1 MVGRYL
7 HSLYPQAV
15 VCDSLMDNQRIV
27 YIVDDDPAVRQA
39 VSIVARALSVD
50 VHTFAR
56 AEDFLAACDET
67 STGCLVLDVRMP
79 ETSGIELQRTL
90 NAAGIRI
97 PVIMMSGH
105 ADVRMAVEAMSQGAF
120 TFLEK
125 PFRMEELSKTIEK
138 ALTESQ
144 ATIESTRLCAD
155 IRSRVDSLTRKERE
169 VLDLILKGRTN
180 REMAQELTLSLRAI
194 EDRRS
199 RVMKR
204 MEMSSVVDLVNA
216 VRTIENSNTT

>member
-1 MVGRYL
+1 MHNL
-7 HSLYPQAV
+7 K
-15 VCDSLMDNQRIV
+15 IV

-39 VSIVARALSVD
+39 VSIVARALGVE
-50 VHTFAR
+50 VRAFAR

-67 STGCLVLDVRMP
+67 TTGCLVLDVRMP

-90 NAAGIRI
+90 NAAGVRI
-97 PVIMMSGH
+97 PVIMISGH

-125 PFRMEELSKTIEK
+125 PFRMEELSTTITK

-144 ATIESTRLCAD
+144 AAIESARLKAD

-169 VLDLILKGRTN
+169 VLDLILKGKTN

-204 MEMSSVVDLVNA
+204 MEMSSVVDLVSA
-216 VRTIENSNTT
+216 VKGVVEAAN

>member
-1 MVGRYL
+1 MAEPVSPFLYL
-7 HSLYPQAV
+7 SAV
-15 VCDSLMDNQRIV
+15 RCKFLMDTKRIV

-39 VSIVARALSVD
+39 VSIVARALGVE
-50 VHTFAR
+50 VRAFAR
-56 AEDFLAACDET
+56 AEEFLAACDET
-67 STGCLVLDVRMP
+67 TTGCLVLDVRMP

-125 PFRMEELSKTIEK
+125 PFRMEELSTTIEK
-138 ALTESQ
+138 ALSESQ
-144 ATIESTRLCAD
+144 TVLESVRKRAD
-155 IRSRVDSLTRKERE
+155 IKARLDSLTLKERE
-169 VLDLILKGRTN
+169 VLDLILEGHTN
-180 REMAQELTLSLRAI
+180 REIAKELTLSLRAI

-204 MEMSSVVDLVNA
+204 MGMSSVVNLVSA
-216 VRTIENSNTT
+216 VKSVTSTNS

>member
-1 MVGRYL
+1 
-7 HSLYPQAV
+7 
-15 VCDSLMDNQRIV
+15 MDDQRIV

-39 VSIVARALSVD
+39 VSIVARALGVE
-50 VHTFAR
+50 VRAFAR

-67 STGCLVLDVRMP
+67 TTGCLVLDVRMP

-90 NAAGIRI
+90 NAAGVRI
-97 PVIMMSGH
+97 PTIMMSGH

-125 PFRMEELSKTIEK
+125 PFRMEELSTTIRR

-144 ATIESTRLCAD
+144 AAIESARLRAD
-155 IRSRVDSLTRKERE
+155 IRSRIDSLTHKERE
-169 VLDLILKGRTN
+169 VLDLILKGMTN
-180 REMAQELTLSLRAI
+180 REMALELSLSLRAI

-204 MEMSSVVDLVNA
+204 MEMSSVVDLVSA
-216 VRTIENSNTT
+216 VKNLIEPGQ

>member
-1 MVGRYL
+1 
-7 HSLYPQAV
+7 
-15 VCDSLMDNQRIV
+15 MDDLRIV

-39 VSIVARALSVD
+39 VSIVARALSVE
-50 VHTFAR
+50 VRAFAR

-67 STGCLVLDVRMP
+67 TTGCLVLDVRMP

-90 NAAGIRI
+90 NAAGVQI
-97 PVIMMSGH
+97 PIIMMSGH

-125 PFRMEELSKTIEK
+125 PFRMDELSSTINR
-138 ALTESQ
+138 ALAESQ
-144 ATIESTRLCAD
+144 AEIESARLKAD
-155 IRSRVDSLTRKERE
+155 IRSRLDSLTHKERE
-169 VLDLILKGRTN
+169 VLDRILKGQTN
-180 REMAQELTLSLRAI
+180 REIAEELKLSLRAI

-204 MEMSSVVDLVNA
+204 MGMSSVVNLVSA
-216 VRTIENSNTT
+216 VKSLTDAGD

>member
-1 MVGRYL
+1 MAEPVSPFLYL
-7 HSLYPQAV
+7 SAV
-15 VCDSLMDNQRIV
+15 RCESLMDTRRIV

-39 VSIVARALSVD
+39 VSIVARALGVE
-50 VHTFAR
+50 VRAFAR
-56 AEDFLAACDET
+56 AEEFLAACDET
-67 STGCLVLDVRMP
+67 TTGCLVLDVRMP

-125 PFRMEELSKTIEK
+125 PFRMEELSTTIEK
-138 ALTESQ
+138 ALSESQ
-144 ATIESTRLCAD
+144 SVLETERRKAD
-155 IRSRVDSLTRKERE
+155 IKARLDSLTLKERE
-169 VLDLILKGRTN
+169 VLDLILEGHTN
-180 REMAQELTLSLRAI
+180 REMAKELTLSLRAI

-204 MEMSSVVDLVNA
+204 MGMSSVVNLVSA
-216 VRTIENSNTT
+216 VKSVTSTGS

>member
-1 MVGRYL
+1 METR
-7 HSLYPQAV
+7 
-15 VCDSLMDNQRIV
+15 RIV

-39 VSIVARALSVD
+39 VSIVARALGVE
-50 VHTFAR
+50 VRAFAR
-56 AEDFLAACDET
+56 AEEFLAACDET
-67 STGCLVLDVRMP
+67 TTGCLVLDVRMP

-125 PFRMEELSKTIEK
+125 PFRMEELSTTIEK
-138 ALTESQ
+138 ALSESQ
-144 ATIESTRLCAD
+144 SVLESERQKAD
-155 IRSRVDSLTRKERE
+155 IRSRLDSLTLKERE
-169 VLDLILKGRTN
+169 VLDLILEGHTN
-180 REMAQELTLSLRAI
+180 REMAKQLTLSLRAI

-204 MEMSSVVDLVNA
+204 MGMSSVVNLVSA
-216 VRTIENSNTT
+216 VKSVTGTSS

>member
-1 MVGRYL
+1 MAEPASPFL
-7 HSLYPQAV
+7 SLSAV
-15 VCDSLMDNQRIV
+15 RCESLMDTRRIV

-39 VSIVARALSVD
+39 VSIVARALGVE
-50 VHTFAR
+50 VHAFAR
-56 AEDFLAACDET
+56 AEEFLAACDET
-67 STGCLVLDVRMP
+67 TTGCLVLDVRMP

-125 PFRMEELSKTIEK
+125 PFRMEELSTTIEK
-138 ALTESQ
+138 ALSESQ
-144 ATIESTRLCAD
+144 SVLETERQKAD
-155 IRSRVDSLTRKERE
+155 IKARLDSLTLKERE
-169 VLDLILKGRTN
+169 VLDLILEGHTN
-180 REMAQELTLSLRAI
+180 REMARELTLSLRAI

-204 MEMSSVVDLVNA
+204 MGMSSVVNLVSA
-216 VRTIENSNTT
+216 VKSVTSTGS

>member
-1 MVGRYL
+1 
-7 HSLYPQAV
+7 
-15 VCDSLMDNQRIV
+15 MDDQRIV

-39 VSIVARALSVD
+39 VSIVARALGVE
-50 VHTFAR
+50 VRAFAR

-67 STGCLVLDVRMP
+67 TTGCLVLDVRMP

-90 NAAGIRI
+90 NAAGVRI
-97 PVIMMSGH
+97 PIIMMSGH

-125 PFRMEELSKTIEK
+125 PFRMEELSTTIRR

-144 ATIESTRLCAD
+144 AAIESARLRAD
-155 IRSRVDSLTRKERE
+155 IRSRIDSLTHKERE
-169 VLDLILKGRTN
+169 VLELILKGMTN
-180 REMAQELTLSLRAI
+180 REMAQELSLSLRAI

-204 MEMSSVVDLVNA
+204 MEMSSVVDLVSA
-216 VRTIENSNTT
+216 VKSVSEPGQ

>member
-1 MVGRYL
+1 
-7 HSLYPQAV
+7 
-15 VCDSLMDNQRIV
+15 MDDLRIV

-39 VSIVARALSVD
+39 VSIVARAIGVE
-50 VHTFAR
+50 VRAFAR

-67 STGCLVLDVRMP
+67 TAGCLVLDVRMP

-90 NAAGIRI
+90 NAAGVRI
-97 PVIMMSGH
+97 PIIMMSGH

-125 PFRMEELSKTIEK
+125 PFRMEELSTTIEQ
-138 ALTESQ
+138 ALAESQ
-144 ATIESTRLCAD
+144 AAIESARINAD
-155 IRSRVDSLTRKERE
+155 IRSRLDSLTHKERE
-169 VLDLILKGRTN
+169 VLDLILMGQTN
-180 REMAQELTLSLRAI
+180 REMAQALTLSLRAI

-204 MEMSSVVDLVNA
+204 MGLSSVVDLVSA
-216 VRTIENSNTT
+216 VNSLAEARN

>member
-1 MVGRYL
+1 
-7 HSLYPQAV
+7 
-15 VCDSLMDNQRIV
+15 MDTRRIV

-39 VSIVARALSVD
+39 VSIVARALGVE
-50 VHTFAR
+50 VRAFAR
-56 AEDFLAACDET
+56 AEEFLAACDET
-67 STGCLVLDVRMP
+67 TTGCLVLDVRMP

-125 PFRMEELSKTIEK
+125 PFRMEELSTTIEK
-138 ALTESQ
+138 ALSESQ
-144 ATIESTRLCAD
+144 SVLETERRKAD
-155 IRSRVDSLTRKERE
+155 IKARLDSLTLKERE
-169 VLDLILKGRTN
+169 VLDLILEGHTN
-180 REMAQELTLSLRAI
+180 REMAKELTLSLRAI

-204 MEMSSVVDLVNA
+204 MGMSSVVNLVSA
-216 VRTIENSNTT
+216 VKSVTSTGS

>member
-1 MVGRYL
+1 
-7 HSLYPQAV
+7 
-15 VCDSLMDNQRIV
+15 MDDQRIV

-39 VSIVARALSVD
+39 VSIVARALGVE
-50 VHTFAR
+50 VRAFAR

-67 STGCLVLDVRMP
+67 TTGCLVLDVRMP

-90 NAAGIRI
+90 NAAGVRI
-97 PVIMMSGH
+97 PIIMMSGH

-125 PFRMEELSKTIEK
+125 PFRMEELSTTIRR

-144 ATIESTRLCAD
+144 AAIESARLRAD
-155 IRSRVDSLTRKERE
+155 IRSRIDSLTHKERE
-169 VLDLILKGRTN
+169 VLDLILKGMTN
-180 REMAQELTLSLRAI
+180 REMAQELSLSLRAI

-204 MEMSSVVDLVNA
+204 MEMSSVVDLVSA
-216 VRTIENSNTT
+216 VKSVSEPGQ

>member
-1 MVGRYL
+1 
-7 HSLYPQAV
+7 
-15 VCDSLMDNQRIV
+15 MDDRKIV

-39 VSIVARALSVD
+39 VSIVARALGVE
-50 VHTFAR
+50 VR
-56 AEDFLAACDET
+56 AFSQAEGFLAACDET

-79 ETSGIELQRTL
+79 GTSGIELQRTL

-97 PVIMMSGH
+97 PIIMMSGH
-105 ADVRMAVEAMSQGAF
+105 ADIRMAVEAMSQGAF

-138 ALTESQ
+138 ALLESESML
-144 ATIESTRLCAD
+144 ATVRLRAD
-155 IRSRVDSLTRKERE
+155 IRSRLDSLTSKERE
-169 VLDLILKGRTN
+169 VLDLILEGRTN
-180 REMAQELTLSLRAI
+180 REIANRLALSLRAI

-204 MEMSSVVDLVNA
+204 MGTSSVVNLVSA
-216 VRTIENSNTT
+216 VKSVTSSCK

>member
-1 MVGRYL
+1 
-7 HSLYPQAV
+7 
-15 VCDSLMDNQRIV
+15 MDDQRTV

-39 VSIVARALSVD
+39 VSIVARALGVE
-50 VHTFAR
+50 VRAFAR
-56 AEDFLAACDET
+56 AEEFLASCDET
-67 STGCLVLDVRMP
+67 TTGCLILDVRMP

-90 NAAGIRI
+90 NAAGVRI
-97 PVIMMSGH
+97 PTIMMSGH

-125 PFRMEELSKTIEK
+125 PFRMEELSTTIER
-138 ALTESQ
+138 ALAVSH
-144 ATIESTRLCAD
+144 ATLENTRRRAD
-155 IRSRVDSLTRKERE
+155 IRSRLESLTPKERE

-180 REMAQELTLSLRAI
+180 RAMAQELGLSLRAI

-204 MEMSSVVDLVNA
+204 MAMSSVVDLVSA
-216 VRTIENSNTT
+216 VKSVKETGS